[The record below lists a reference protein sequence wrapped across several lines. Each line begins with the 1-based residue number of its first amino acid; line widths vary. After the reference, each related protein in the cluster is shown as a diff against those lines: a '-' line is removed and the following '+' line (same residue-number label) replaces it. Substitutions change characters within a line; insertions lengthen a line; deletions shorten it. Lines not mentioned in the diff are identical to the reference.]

1 MHQSI
6 ISITLYLFFLI
17 SKLIKSKEI
26 EGRIRLDNQNNWI
39 IETENFSSDNL
50 YIATAFYDPS
60 LNEKGWDTLHLTTN
74 KIFSD
79 EIQAEGAGRLEASL
93 TKERIFNHYTNAKS
107 SNGIITDKVKDFF
120 EKQEKYIIKMKNENP
135 DDIYFYN
142 AYLIYLQF
150 KGMREQYNKEIEKEK
165 KLEGMELYLINSFG
179 DLFEINQTFYPPNLN
194 NMTLEEIQNYLLITN
209 HCTSLYKV
217 KSDLSDIF
225 LGHNSWYYY
234 TMMTRIFKEYN
245 LNFNHPSIKCKT
257 VYFTSYPGSIVSND
271 DFYVTS
277 NDLSII
283 ETTNSNMNVSIYKE
297 ISYNSLLNWQRV
309 QIANRLS
316 TNAKEWTEHFA
327 YNQSGTYN
335 NMYMVLDMKKVDLE
349 KKIIEN
355 DAMKIIETLPKYYVI
370 NDITDYLKRGY
381 WPSYNVPFSDEIYKK
396 SLIDESIKKNP
407 KLKQGIDYN
416 MCSRAQILRKY
427 QSDVIDLDSFKKL
440 MRYNNYKDE
449 PMAYKSPVN
458 TISARGD
465 LNEKSSCFGA
475 FDCKVTSVKNLKG
488 KDKIFYL
495 YGGPTNIDTPQFR
508 WNETKSCENFTHI
521 GLDNEPNYG
530 WIEIKNKFE

>member
-316 TNAKEWTEHFA
+316 TNAKEWTEHFS

-396 SLIDESIKKNP
+396 SLIDEFIKKNP
-407 KLKQGIDYN
+407 KLKKEIDYN

-508 WNETKSCENFTHI
+508 WNETKSCGNFTHI

>member
-60 LNEKGWDTLHLTTN
+60 LNEKGWDTLHLKTN

-135 DDIYFYN
+135 DNIYFYN

>member
-1 MHQSI
+1 MNQRI
-6 ISITLYLFFLI
+6 ISLTLYLFFSIL
-17 SKLIKSKEI
+17 KWIKSKKI
-26 EGRIRLDNQNNWI
+26 EGRIRIDNEKNWI

-50 YIATAFYDPS
+50 YVATAYYNPLLDES
-60 LNEKGWDTLHLTTN
+60 GWDILHLTTN

-107 SNGIITDKVKDFF
+107 SNGILTDKVKDFF
-120 EKQEKYIIKMKNENP
+120 EKQEEYIIKMRNEEPNN
-135 DDIYFYN
+135 IYYYN

-165 KLEGMELYLINSFG
+165 KIEGMDLYLINSFG
-179 DLFEINQTFYPPNLN
+179 DLFEINASFYPQNIA
-194 NMTLEEIQNYLLITN
+194 NMTTEEIKNYLFINN
-209 HCTSLYKV
+209 HCSCLYKV
-217 KSDLSDIF
+217 KNDLSDIYI
-225 LGHNSWYYY
+225 GHNSWYYY

-297 ISYNSLLNWQRV
+297 ITYNSLLNWQRV

>member
-26 EGRIRLDNQNNWI
+26 EGRIRLDNQNHWI

-297 ISYNSLLNWQRV
+297 ITYNSLLNWQRV

>member
-1 MHQSI
+1 MNQRI
-6 ISITLYLFFLI
+6 ISLTLYLFFSIL
-17 SKLIKSKEI
+17 KLIQSKEI
-26 EGRIRLDNQNNWI
+26 EGRIRIDNEKNWI

-50 YIATAFYDPS
+50 YVATAYYNPLLDES
-60 LNEKGWDTLHLTTN
+60 GWDILHLTTN

-107 SNGIITDKVKDFF
+107 SNGILTDKVKDFF
-120 EKQEKYIIKMKNENP
+120 EKQEEYIIKMRNEEPNN
-135 DDIYFYN
+135 IYYYN

-165 KLEGMELYLINSFG
+165 KIEGMDLYLINSFG
-179 DLFEINQTFYPPNLN
+179 DLFEINASFYPQNIA
-194 NMTLEEIQNYLLITN
+194 NMTTEEIKNYLFINN
-209 HCTSLYKV
+209 HCSCLYKV
-217 KSDLSDIF
+217 KNDLSDIYI
-225 LGHNSWYYY
+225 GHNSWYYY

-277 NDLSII
+277 NDLNII
-283 ETTNSNMNVSIYKE
+283 ETTNSNLNVTMYKE
-297 ISYNSLLNWQRV
+297 ISSNSLLNWERV

-335 NMYMVLDMKKVDLE
+335 NMYMVLDMNKIDLDN
-349 KKIIEN
+349 KTIEN
-355 DAMKIIETLPKYYVI
+355 EAMKIIETLPKYSIV

-381 WPSYNVPFSDEIYKK
+381 WPSYNVPFSDEVFKK
-396 SLIDESIKKNP
+396 SLLDEYIKKNP
-407 KLKQGIDYN
+407 KLKQYYDYN

-427 QSDVIDLDSFKKL
+427 QSNVVDLETFKKL
-440 MRYNNYKDE
+440 MRYNNYDKE
-449 PMAYKSPVN
+449 PMTYGEPDNS
-458 TISARGD
+458 ISARGD
-465 LNEKSSCFGA
+465 LNVNSTCFGA
-475 FDCKVTSVKNLKG
+475 FDCKVSSVKDLKG
-488 KDKIFYL
+488 KDKKFYL
-495 YGGPTNIDTPQFR
+495 IGGPTNIDTPQFK
-508 WNETKSCENFTHI
+508 WDETKSCDKHSHI
-521 GLDNEPNYG
+521 GLINEPKYE
-530 WIEIKNKFE
+530 WIEINNKFK

>member
-26 EGRIRLDNQNNWI
+26 EGRIRLDNQNHWI

-60 LNEKGWDTLHLTTN
+60 LNEKGWDTLHLKTN

-297 ISYNSLLNWQRV
+297 ITYNSLLNWQRV

>member
-1 MHQSI
+1 MHPII
-6 ISITLYLFFLI
+6 ISLTISLFFSL
-17 SKLIKSKEI
+17 SKQTNIEEI

-39 IETENFSSDNL
+39 IETKNFSSDYL
-50 YIATAFYDPS
+50 YVATAFYNPL
-60 LNEKGWDTLHLTTN
+60 LNEKGWDILHLTTN
-74 KIFSD
+74 ELFSD

-93 TKERIFNHYTNAKS
+93 TKERIYNHYLNAKS
-107 SNGIITDKVKDFF
+107 SNGILTDNVKNFF
-120 EKQEKYIIKMKNENP
+120 KEQEDYIIKMRNEEPNN
-135 DDIYFYN
+135 IYFYN

-150 KGMREQYNKEIEKEK
+150 KGLRDQYNKEVEGEK

-179 DLFEINQTFYPPNLN
+179 DLFEINSTFYPKKIE
-194 NMTLEEIQNYLLITN
+194 NMTYDEIKEYLFINN
-209 HCTSLYKV
+209 HCSCLFKV
-217 KSDLSDIF
+217 KNDFSDIF
-225 LGHNSWYYY
+225 LGHNSWYFY

-297 ISYNSLLNWQRV
+297 ITYNSLLNWQRV

-396 SLIDESIKKNP
+396 SLIDYYIKKNP
-407 KLKQGIDYN
+407 KLKESYDYN

-427 QSDVIDLDSFKKL
+427 QSDVIDLESFMKL
-440 MRYNNYKDE
+440 MRYNNFEKE
-449 PMAYKSPVN
+449 PMAYNDPTN

-465 LNEKSSCFGA
+465 LRKKGSCFGA
-475 FDCKVTSVKNLKG
+475 FDCKVTSVKDLKG
-488 KDKIFYL
+488 KDKKFYL
-495 YGGPTNIDTPQFR
+495 YGGPTNIDTPQFK
-508 WNETKSCENFTHI
+508 WNETKSCENVTHF
-521 GLDNEPNYG
+521 GLNNEPNFG
-530 WIEIKNKFE
+530 WFEINNKFK

>member
-1 MHQSI
+1 M
-6 ISITLYLFFLI
+6 
-17 SKLIKSKEI
+17 
-26 EGRIRLDNQNNWI
+26 
-39 IETENFSSDNL
+39 
-50 YIATAFYDPS
+50 
-60 LNEKGWDTLHLTTN
+60 
-74 KIFSD
+74 
-79 EIQAEGAGRLEASL
+79 
-93 TKERIFNHYTNAKS
+93 
-107 SNGIITDKVKDFF
+107 
-120 EKQEKYIIKMKNENP
+120 
-135 DDIYFYN
+135 
-142 AYLIYLQF
+142 
-150 KGMREQYNKEIEKEK
+150 
-165 KLEGMELYLINSFG
+165 
-179 DLFEINQTFYPPNLN
+179 TF
-194 NMTLEEIQNYLLITN
+194 EEIQNYLLITN

-225 LGHNSWYYY
+225 LCHNSWYYY